1 MWSCPPQKVNRS
13 KIDGLFFWVISFA
26 KTNLEFVWKKTLK
39 LQKSAFL
46 WILWTLKSHAK
57 VPKKCNIYIIFNAPT
72 FPFSFCLSLW
82 CAPALRALGR
92 LSGKT
97 SKNQLQLFSVDNVI
111 KVKAAAANT
120 PASASPYLLRTE
132 IYKRRRR
139 SGVRGSL
146 VSGPEC
152 ETAAIPARRRLPQI
166 SSAVVKSVSGDKNS
180 RKQHELHLIKFSKIQ
195 KVYRKVFI

>member
-1 MWSCPPQKVNRS
+1 M
-13 KIDGLFFWVISFA
+13 
-26 KTNLEFVWKKTLK
+26 
-39 LQKSAFL
+39 
-46 WILWTLKSHAK
+46 
-57 VPKKCNIYIIFNAPT
+57 PKKFNIYLRFKAPT
-72 FPFSFCLSLW
+72 FPFSLC

-97 SKNQLQLFSVDNVI
+97 SRNQLQLFSVDNVI

-120 PASASPYLLRTE
+120 PASAPPYLLRTE

-166 SSAVVKSVSGDKNS
+166 SSAVVKSVAGDINS
-180 RKQHELHLIKFSKIQ
+180 RKQHELHLIKSKSKKYIGRFFF
-195 KVYRKVFI
+195 KGPVWVRWNNLITSLY